1 MLNENDLQEL
11 HLIAEQSKK
20 ELAQA
25 AINRMRDKKTREEA
39 QAKFDKQFGSDGEK
53 AKATKTKADF
63 KKGEF
68 EIVGTAPNQMKKD
81 AKGNLTRLSK
91 KDTDSKELD
100 IGSAKPSGGISNL
113 LKKRREKTAALAAKG
128 EGPNAY
134 NKGGTDAARRAKK
147 RVDAEV
153 EMFLKLLQKQN
164 QIDKLKV

>member
-11 HLIAEQSKK
+11 HLIAELSKK
-20 ELAQA
+20 EIAQA

-53 AKATKTKADF
+53 AKATKTNADF

-100 IGSAKPSGGISNL
+100 IGSAKPSGGISNF

-128 EGPNAY
+128 KGPGAY
-134 NKGGTDAARRAKK
+134 NAAGTDAARRAKK
-147 RVDAEV
+147 RVDAEDGNV
-153 EMFLKLLQKQN
+153 PKAVGHGILCLL
-164 QIDKLKV
+164 